1 MKEKEI
7 GKVIHYFDKAM
18 VAVIKFSAPA
28 KIGDSLIFRKGEGE
42 FTEVVKFMQID
53 HVAVKSAKKGQEVAI
68 KVSKATHQ
76 GARVFKG

>member
-18 VAVIKFSAPA
+18 VAVVAWNASV
-28 KIGDSLIFRKGEGE
+28 KIGDSVIFRKGDDE
-42 FTEVVKFMQID
+42 FTEEIKSMQID
-53 HVAVKSAKKGQEVAI
+53 HKAVKAAKKGEEVAI